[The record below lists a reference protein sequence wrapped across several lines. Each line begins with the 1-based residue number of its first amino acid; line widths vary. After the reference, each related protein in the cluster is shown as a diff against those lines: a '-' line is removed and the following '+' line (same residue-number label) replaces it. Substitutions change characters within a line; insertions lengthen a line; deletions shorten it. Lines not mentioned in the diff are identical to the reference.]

1 MPEASG
7 DFVAKMED
15 VLEVYHRPYSPERPV
30 ICLDETN
37 RQLIAETRVS
47 IPAEP
52 GKSKK
57 VDYEY
62 RRNGVG
68 NLFMIFEPLQ
78 ATRYVKTTERR
89 TGIDFAHCI
98 RDIVD
103 LHYPAAEKI
112 VMVMDNLNTHKIG
125 SLYEAFA
132 PDEARRL
139 AEKLEIHYTPKH
151 GSWLN
156 MAEIEIGV
164 LSQQCLSKRIPTLK
178 QMEKEATAWAE
189 TRNLAKRTV
198 NWQFTTEDAR
208 IKLKRL
214 YQQIDEK

>member
-15 VLEVYHRPYSPERPV
+15 VLEVYHRPYSPEQPV

-52 GKSKK
+52 GKPKK
-57 VDYEY
+57 TDYEY

-78 ATRYVKTTERR
+78 ATRYVKTRERR

-164 LSQQCLSKRIPTLK
+164 LSQQCLSKHIPTLN
-178 QMEKEATAWAE
+178 QMEKEAAAWAE
-189 TRNLAKRTV
+189 TRNSAKRTV

-214 YQQIDEK
+214 YPQIDEK